1 MREPDAT
8 FRTIACFHFI
18 VFLSDTSRIHAFAT
32 LYTEEKNKEGRD
44 IYTKKSKHV
53 CRRFL

>member
-8 FRTIACFHFI
+8 FRTIACFRFI

-44 IYTKKSKHV
+44 IYMKKSKHV
-53 CRRFL
+53 CRLS

>member
-32 LYTEEKNKEGRD
+32 LYTEEK
-44 IYTKKSKHV
+44 T
-53 CRRFL
+53 RRVVIFT